1 MCFPFLNVCF
11 HFSDMVESTDAWT
24 EHINFENLSNLF
36 DSFNIVIP
44 EDPFQMSFTMNLLDT
59 TKLDAFVSEIRL
71 LARRIVLCKHIKDE
85 DKKLGTVYVYEVS
98 VNHKENQMVIEE
110 MVNKYISTVTLYLPF
125 HKYILDVCTIS
136 FIHR

>member
-1 MCFPFLNVCF
+1 MFDVFSLIKCVFP
-11 HFSDMVESTDAWT
+11 FSDMVESTDAWT

-71 LARRIVLCKHIKDE
+71 LARRIVLCKHIKDK
-85 DKKLGTVYVYEVS
+85 DKILGTVYVYEVS

-110 MVNKYISTVTLYLPF
+110 MVNKYKYSETLL
-125 HKYILDVCTIS
+125 TIS
-136 FIHR
+136 